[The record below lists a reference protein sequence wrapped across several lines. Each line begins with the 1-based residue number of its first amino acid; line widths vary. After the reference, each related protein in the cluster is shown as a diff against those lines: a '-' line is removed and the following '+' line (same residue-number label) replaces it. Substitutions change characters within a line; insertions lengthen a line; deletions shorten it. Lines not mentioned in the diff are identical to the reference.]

1 MAEQFAIASR
11 LYAEAA
17 ARVGTS
23 GRPLPDHA
31 QLIAPADAEEALHRS
46 QGAFAVLKEHISS
59 HHRFT
64 AAKLSVF
71 EHGPQVH
78 DGRRRD
84 AATAL

>member
-17 ARVGTS
+17 ASVGTS

-31 QLIAPADAEEALHRS
+31 QLIADAEEALHRS

-64 AAKLSVF
+64 SAKLSVF